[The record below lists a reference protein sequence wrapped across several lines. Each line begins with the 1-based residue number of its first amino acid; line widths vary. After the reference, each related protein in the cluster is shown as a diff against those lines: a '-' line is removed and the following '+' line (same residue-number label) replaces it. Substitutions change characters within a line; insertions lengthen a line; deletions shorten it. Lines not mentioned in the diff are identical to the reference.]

1 MSRQHTTDVVI
12 AGGGVIGC
20 SIAYQLGKAGAEVI
34 VVERE
39 EVASEASSAA
49 AGLLAPIGEI
59 SGQSA
64 YANLLLASW
73 SLYPELLPTLEE
85 ASGVQ
90 AEYYCPGSL
99 HTATNAADA
108 GLLRRQ
114 MATWGSLGLQVTWL
128 TGDEV
133 RAQESLLTSGVE
145 AAIYTPK
152 DGSIKPAA
160 VTRAYARAARQQG
173 VLFYERTEI
182 TGIQHNSSRVTGVQT
197 ALGEVISCNQLVIA
211 AGAWSARFGEWLGFS
226 IPVSPMR
233 GQILSLRQPA
243 SPLKHILF
251 GEGVYLVPKLDD
263 TIYVGA
269 TVEQAGFDK
278 SVTAE
283 GIAWLLS
290 SAIQLVP
297 VLGSAPIANIWAG
310 LRPWSPDRRPILG
323 KAPGWENVTLATG
336 HSATGFELSAIT
348 GVTIAELVMT
358 GQTPEIIRA
367 FGVERFLG
375 DS

>member
-1 MSRQHTTDVVI
+1 MNRQHTADVVI
-12 AGGGVIGC
+12 VGGGVIGC
-20 SIAYQLGKAGAEVI
+20 SIAYHLGKAGARVI

-39 EVASEASSAA
+39 EVAAEASSAA

-73 SLYPELLPTLEE
+73 SLYPELIPKLEE
-85 ASGVQ
+85 ASGVR
-90 AEYYCPGSL
+90 AEYYRPGSL

-108 GLLRRQ
+108 ESLRRQ
-114 MATWGSLGLQVTWL
+114 MATWEPLGLQVTWL

-133 RAQESLLTSGVE
+133 RAREPLLTTGVE

-152 DGSIKPAA
+152 DGGIQPAA
-160 VTRAYARAARQQG
+160 VTRAYAGAARQQG

-182 TGIQHNSSRVTGVQT
+182 TGIQRSASRVTGVQT
-197 ALGEVISCNQLVIA
+197 APGEMIDCNQLVIA

-233 GQILSLRQPA
+233 GQILSLRQPV

-297 VLGSAPIANIWAG
+297 VLGSAPIADIWAG
-310 LRPWSPDRRPILG
+310 LRPWSPDSRPILG

-358 GQTPEIIRA
+358 GQTPEIISA

-375 DS
+375 GS

>member
-1 MSRQHTTDVVI
+1 MNRQYTADVVVV
-12 AGGGVIGC
+12 GGGVIGC
-20 SIAYQLGKAGAEVI
+20 SIAYHLGKAGAEVI

-39 EVASEASSAA
+39 EVAAEASSAA

-73 SLYPELLPTLEE
+73 SLYPELIPTLEE
-85 ASGVQ
+85 ASGVR

-108 GLLRRQ
+108 KLLRRQ
-114 MATWGSLGLQVTWL
+114 MATWEPLGLRVTWL

-133 RAQESLLTSGVE
+133 RAREPLLASGVE

-160 VTRAYARAARQQG
+160 MTRAYAGAARQQG

-182 TGIQHNSSRVTGVQT
+182 TGIQRSSSRVTGVQT

-211 AGAWSARFGEWLGFS
+211 AGAWSARFGEWLGLS
-226 IPVSPMR
+226 IPVRPMR

-269 TVEQAGFDK
+269 TVEQVGFDK

-290 SAIQLVP
+290 SAILLVP
-297 VLGSAPIANIWAG
+297 VLGRAPIANIWAG
-310 LRPWSPDRRPILG
+310 LRPWSQDSRPILG

-358 GQTPEIIRA
+358 GQTPEIISA

-375 DS
+375 GS

>member
-20 SIAYQLGKAGAEVI
+20 SIAYHLGKAGAEVI

-39 EVASEASSAA
+39 EVAAEASSAA

-73 SLYPELLPTLEE
+73 SLYPELIPTLEE

-108 GLLRRQ
+108 ELLRRQ
-114 MATWGSLGLQVTWL
+114 MATWGPLGLQVTWL

-133 RAQESLLTSGVE
+133 RAQEPLLTPGVE
-145 AAIYTPK
+145 VAIYTPK

-160 VTRAYARAARQQG
+160 VTRAYAGAARQQG

-182 TGIQHNSSRVTGVQT
+182 TGIQHSSFRVTGVQT

-243 SPLKHILF
+243 SSLKHILF
-251 GEGVYLVPKLDD
+251 GEGVYLVPKLDE

-297 VLGSAPIANIWAG
+297 ALGSAPIANIWAG
-310 LRPWSPDRRPILG
+310 LRPWSPDSRPILG
-323 KAPGWENVTLATG
+323 KAPDWENVTLATG